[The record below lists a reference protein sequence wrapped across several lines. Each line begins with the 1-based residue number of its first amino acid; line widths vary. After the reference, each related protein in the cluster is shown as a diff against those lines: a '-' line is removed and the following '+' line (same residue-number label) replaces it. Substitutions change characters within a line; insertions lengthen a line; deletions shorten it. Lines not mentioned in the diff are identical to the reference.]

1 MDIDFFS
8 RKEIRIIKNKYE
20 AKAVALILLILCEI
34 YRENGYYLN
43 LDDNAISLL
52 ACDVDLCDD
61 DVENIIALGVKL
73 GFFDKDMF
81 FDHNILTSK
90 EIQRNYI
97 KAIERRKETCIKSE
111 YFLLT
116 EEEDQKDIDLSKVT
130 FTGMVNV
137 NINGVNVDNNP
148 VNVDIS
154 TQSRVDKSRVDNTR
168 VEEKK
173 EEKSKVDKIRK
184 KESKQEESTVNNS
197 TVEEKKVEES
207 TSLSI
212 PSFTSSLIN
221 SYTNNSTL
229 SSLLTSY
236 MEYRVKNNL
245 DMSEKYINNL
255 VHLLDKLADNDEQ
268 KIIIVDTALKKNWKS
283 FFPIDFERLE
293 REQQQANN
301 RDYIKGNENF
311 DDQYLFDL

>member
-1 MDIDFFS
+1 MLCRIYKEEGYFVRIDEDE
-8 RKEIRIIKNKYE
+8 KC
-20 AKAVALILLILCEI
+20 LIGCD
-34 YRENGYYLN
+34 NGI
-43 LDDNAISLL
+43 DEQ
-52 ACDVDLCDD
+52 DVD
-61 DVENIIALGVKL
+61 NIISVCVKYGL
-73 GFFDKDMF
+73 FDKDMYEQYG
-81 FDHNILTSK
+81 ILTSREIQKIYVKAVEKRK
-90 EIQRNYI
+90 EIF
-97 KAIERRKETCIKSE
+97 IESK
-111 YFLLT
+111 YWLLEGDVDVT
-116 EEEDQKDIDLSKVT
+116 ESILNRIVFIGVSSPLNPSSAVVSSHINPQSKV
-130 FTGMVNV
+130 N
-137 NINGVNVDNNP
+137 
-148 VNVDIS
+148 
-154 TQSRVDKSRVDNTR
+154 
-168 VEEKK
+168 
-173 EEKSKVDKIRK
+173 KSKVNQSTVEQSKVQESTVNKSTVNESIE
-184 KESKQEESTVNNS
+184 KESKQEESIVEEIKVEQS
-197 TVEEKKVEES
+197 TVEESKE